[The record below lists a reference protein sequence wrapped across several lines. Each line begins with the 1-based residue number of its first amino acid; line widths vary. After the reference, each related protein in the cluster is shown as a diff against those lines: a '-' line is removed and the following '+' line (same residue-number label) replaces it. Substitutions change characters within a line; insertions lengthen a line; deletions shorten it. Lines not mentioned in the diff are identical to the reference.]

1 MASKDSI
8 LNRSCGFQLP
18 IDMRRYKNVRARHR
32 DDTASSR
39 TDSYGMQ
46 NGLVAMILIVGFKGL
61 GSISIQSDDAVL
73 LRSVDH
79 WAWKFVDVEHAAV
92 LCV

>member
-1 MASKDSI
+1 
-8 LNRSCGFQLP
+8 
-18 IDMRRYKNVRARHR
+18 
-32 DDTASSR
+32 
-39 TDSYGMQ
+39 MQ